1 VAGIWYPVL
10 GLTAVVGLALY
21 FVGAATT
28 VLHAHA
34 YRHIVF
40 PLLCLTPVVAAGILN
55 ANS

>member
-1 VAGIWYPVL
+1 MGGIWYPVL